1 MGASV
6 LDDFDRAVERV
17 VRAIPKGR
25 VLSYGAVAA
34 RAGRWGGARHV
45 AKSLRRL
52 KGVPWWRVIRSDG
65 TLAAAVALEQ
75 GRRLRA
81 EGIDVRARRVVEAQ
95 KHRAPLAAVKRRYPS
110 SRGS

>member
-1 MGASV
+1 MSQV
-6 LDDFDRAVERV
+6 SDFDRHVGRV

-25 VLSYGAVAA
+25 ILSYGSVAA

-52 KGVPWWRVIRSDG
+52 KGIPWWRVIRSDG

-75 GRRLRA
+75 ARHLRA
-81 EGIDVRARRVVEAQ
+81 EGVAFERLRVVEDASL
-95 KHRAPLAAVKRRYPS
+95 RAGMK
-110 SRGS
+110 